1 MKGNL
6 YIPFAEIKE
15 PFYAWYDKGEKKSRI
30 DYYGGK
36 YYYYEGPGFDAQYRK
51 NCPRFSI
58 AIISKDYFLMFSC
71 WQRI

>member
-1 MKGNL
+1 VKGNL

-36 YYYYEGPGFDAQYRK
+36 YYYYEEGPGFDAQYRK

-71 WQRI
+71 